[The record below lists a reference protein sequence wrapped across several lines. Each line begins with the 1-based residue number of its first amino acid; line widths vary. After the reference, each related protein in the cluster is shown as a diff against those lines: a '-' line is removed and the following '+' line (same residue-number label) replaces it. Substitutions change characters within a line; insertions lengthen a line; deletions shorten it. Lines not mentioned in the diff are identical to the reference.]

1 MDKLGRNY
9 LLRVQDNGG
18 RGSPVISGSGFLEFA
33 MPLSVDFDIK
43 RALIS
48 SANVA
53 QIRIYNLAEG
63 NRVKLAHDI
72 RDWGTYQAVELRAG
86 YGTNLPVI
94 FKGNVRQCWSVRE
107 RTEFITTIE
116 CYDGGF
122 AMANAFT
129 ATTIPEGDTMAQ
141 SFARL
146 ISDLPGIK
154 KGFIGSYPDKVGRP
168 MALNGSTGE
177 LLSKLS
183 EGGFFIDGETAHVL
197 GENEC
202 LLGQIDELSSDSG
215 LLSTPVRE
223 TGILRFDMV
232 FEPRL
237 QIGQR
242 IYLKSKTAR
251 NFNGL
256 YKVQEIHHKGM
267 VSGAV
272 NREAVTSVT
281 LSFGTQALEV
291 VA

>member
-9 LLRVQDNGG
+9 VLRVQDNGG
-18 RGSPVISGSGFLEFA
+18 RGSPVITGKGFLEFT
-33 MPLSVDFDIK
+33 MPLTMEFDIK

-53 QIRIYNLAEG
+53 QIRVLNLAEG
-63 NRVKLAHDI
+63 NQVKLAHDI

-86 YGTNLPVI
+86 YGTNLPTI

-107 RTEFITTIE
+107 KTETITTIE

-129 ATTIPEGDTMAQ
+129 ATSVPEGDTMGQ
-141 SFARL
+141 TFARL

-154 KGFIGSYPDKVGRP
+154 KGVIGSYTDKVGRP
-168 MALNGSTGE
+168 MALNGGTADQ
-177 LLSKLS
+177 LAKLS
-183 EGGFFIDGETAHVL
+183 EGGFFIDLETAHVL

-202 LLGQIDELSSDSG
+202 IQGQVDELSSDSG

-223 TGILRFDMV
+223 TGILRFDMI

-237 QIGQR
+237 IIGQR
-242 IYLKSKTAR
+242 IFLKSKTAR
-251 NFNGL
+251 SFNGF
-256 YKVQEIHHKGM
+256 YKVQEIHHKGTI
-267 VSGAV
+267 SAAQC
-272 NREAVTSVT
+272 REAVTSVT
-281 LSFGTQALEV
+281 LSFGTEALEV